1 MKDLHRRYPALLLL
15 LAGVLLAAFSFWG
28 VETMRRSGEQGPA
41 NRTHSEPDYYVENFN
56 FVKVAANGDG
66 EYMISGEKLVH
77 YPDDDS
83 NRIIKPFVKSYSAQR
98 PPMTLQAHSALLNKD
113 HSRLHLYDDVRIER
127 PQTHGA
133 EKLTVESEY
142 MLVLPDDDIIK
153 TDKHVVLTLGNA
165 ILSGTG
171 MIADNVKH
179 QFTLQSKVSGSYPP
193 KSKQ

>member
-1 MKDLHRRYPALLLL
+1 MNDFRRRYPALLLL
-15 LAGVLLAAFSFWG
+15 IAGIALAAFSFWG
-28 VETMRRSGEQGPA
+28 VETMRRSGEQSTE
-41 NRTHSEPDYYVENFN
+41 NRSHTEPDYYVENFH

-66 EYMISGEKLVH
+66 EYMISGDKLVH

-98 PPMTLQAHSALLNKD
+98 PPMTLQAHSALLNSD
-113 HSRLHLYDDVRIER
+113 HSRLHLYDDVHIER